1 MSGDVNSMATIVC
14 FLLAESQQS
23 HATVAERH
31 VIMGTSHQNKA
42 QNFAKS

>member
-1 MSGDVNSMATIVC
+1 MSGDVNSLATIVC

-23 HATVAERH
+23 HATVAKRH
-31 VIMGTSHQNKA
+31 VIIGALH